1 MDCNAVETM
10 SKNLKTE
17 KLLRCLQ
24 APVCTTS
31 ILSLQKN
38 PNMCFSTTLN
48 DTAAFNC
55 TFDFSLFRFSSSG
68 ISDVQSQKT
77 LKKKQQQKT
86 LLQTL
91 FTLFQ
96 IFPHVSSSWP
106 AETKR
111 KKRLISLFI
120 SFTVVKSHGI
130 VMKYESHKTKIV
142 PRRRLHQLSP
152 RLLGLQTAP
161 SSS

>member
-1 MDCNAVETM
+1 MIQLHLIV
-10 SKNLKTE
+10 
-17 KLLRCLQ
+17 LL
-24 APVCTTS
+24 
-31 ILSLQKN
+31 IL
-38 PNMCFSTTLN
+38 
-48 DTAAFNC
+48 AY
-55 TFDFSLFRFSSSG
+55 SG
-68 ISDVQSQKT
+68 SHPQEFLMYSHKKP
-77 LKKKQQQKT
+77 LKKQQQKT
-86 LLQTL
+86 LLHTL

>member
-24 APVCTTS
+24 APVCTPS

-68 ISDVQSQKT
+68 ISDVQSQKN
-77 LKKKQQQKT
+77 
-86 LLQTL
+86 
-91 FTLFQ
+91 
-96 IFPHVSSSWP
+96 P
-106 AETKR
+106 
-111 KKRLISLFI
+111 
-120 SFTVVKSHGI
+120 
-130 VMKYESHKTKIV
+130 
-142 PRRRLHQLSP
+142 
-152 RLLGLQTAP
+152 
-161 SSS
+161 

>member
-17 KLLRCLQ
+17 KLLHCLQ
-24 APVCTTS
+24 APVCTPS

-77 LKKKQQQKT
+77 LKKNNNKKPY
-86 LLQTL
+86 
-91 FTLFQ
+91 FTLYLHF
-96 IFPHVSSSWP
+96 S
-106 AETKR
+106 K
-111 KKRLISLFI
+111 
-120 SFTVVKSHGI
+120 SFRTFH
-130 VMKYESHKTKIV
+130 
-142 PRRRLHQLSP
+142 
-152 RLLGLQTAP
+152 LLGLQRQKERKD
-161 SSS
+161 